1 MGQPFLQS
9 SPVGAAHA
17 KGNHG
22 HTPKIPRLFDRGNF
36 LGGDYNKPFAK
47 NRHHLQAGWLE
58 ALGDE
63 SGLDRIARYLLEER
77 AGCPGHQ
84 LDLNLRVSPMI
95 ARKNR
100 W

>member
-1 MGQPFLQS
+1 MG
-9 SPVGAAHA
+9 
-17 KGNHG
+17 
-22 HTPKIPRLFDRGNF
+22 TPDIPRVFNRGNF
-36 LGGDYNKPFAK
+36 LRGDYHKLFAK
-47 NRHHLQAGWLE
+47 DRHHLQAVWLK
-58 ALGDE
+58 AFGDE

-95 ARKNR
+95 ARENR